1 MSKKPPSRLP
11 LYFDSDINFILPNF
25 LISEFVYARSLEK
38 EVILGRDPEFNH
50 QYRVTLR
57 RMRSL
62 SLLLKELLPSFE
74 RKLLKPNLKLVMKK
88 TNLLRD
94 LDVFVMDKARYLS
107 MLPDHKASLERIFST
122 IEDHQIKEHQ
132 HVADW
137 LKSRPYLSTSI
148 LIENSLHRALQSE
161 HQSEPVNP
169 LSFANNKIVTQFRQV
184 SKSINK
190 ISDTSE
196 DNDIHAL
203 RIKCKSL
210 RYLLECFSALYSKD
224 QHKDNVKHLKLLQDK
239 LGEFNDTSTQITF
252 FSHLRKTSTKHK
264 ADRKALKALIKEI
277 KSQHNQSRQ
286 ALVSHIQQFNQF
298 IKESSALDLYRV

>member
-11 LYFDSDINFILPNF
+11 LYFDSDLNFILPNF

-122 IEDHQIKEHQ
+122 IEDHQIKEQQ

-169 LSFANNKIVTQFRQV
+169 LSFANNKIVTQFRRV

-224 QHKDNVKHLKLLQDK
+224 QHKDNVKHLKSLQDK
-239 LGEFNDTSTQITF
+239 LGDFNDTSTQITF

>member
-1 MSKKPPSRLP
+1 MSNKPPSRLP
-11 LYFDSDINFILPNF
+11 LYFDSDLNFILPNF

-38 EVILGRDPEFNH
+38 EVILGRDPDFNH

-122 IEDHQIKEHQ
+122 IEDHQIKEQQ

-169 LSFANNKIVTQFRQV
+169 LSFANNKIVTQFRRV

-224 QHKDNVKHLKLLQDK
+224 QHKDNVKHLKSLQDK
-239 LGEFNDTSTQITF
+239 LGDFNDSSTQITF

-277 KSQHNQSRQ
+277 KSQHNQSRR

>member
-11 LYFDSDINFILPNF
+11 LYFDSDLNFILPNF

-169 LSFANNKIVTQFRQV
+169 LSFANNKIVTQFRRV

-224 QHKDNVKHLKLLQDK
+224 QHKDNVKHLKSLQDK
-239 LGEFNDTSTQITF
+239 LGDFNDTSTQITF